1 MTLAGSDA
9 LGFQVSEA
17 ESGGGESEHAARVSA
32 EWNFF
37 TTWPAFVRG
46 PFTLRRTLLLCFSIV
61 FDTRTYH
68 HTLRPIFHPKH
79 NVSLH
84 LVRSTQ
90 PMNQKIRRWDVKS
103 S

>member
-1 MTLAGSDA
+1 MHW
-9 LGFQVSEA
+9 GFKFQKLKAVE
-17 ESGGGESEHAARVSA
+17 GKKLREHAARVSA

-37 TTWPAFVRG
+37 TQTGTRPAFVRG
-46 PFTLRRTLLLCFSIV
+46 PFTLRRTLLLCFPIV
-61 FDTRTYH
+61 FNTRTYH